1 MVLWSRLNKL
11 KKIQWGTILNYQKRK
26 LLIETINEI
35 QKKGWK
41 KLYNDV
47 TLKKVLIIMYNF
59 HQNQSL
65 SSWRV
70 PLILKLSKKYIQH
83 KRFSTHIDKK
93 KQKKHIKQ
101 LEGATMLAGYNIQNL
116 SSLEVEPQDT
126 MKRAARIIYYFC
138 RQIEDIEKEKHLL
151 CRNKRKRDTCSR
163 M

>member
-1 MVLWSRLNKL
+1 
-11 KKIQWGTILNYQKRK
+11 
-26 LLIETINEI
+26 
-35 QKKGWK
+35 
-41 KLYNDV
+41 
-47 TLKKVLIIMYNF
+47 MYNF

-101 LEGATMLAGYNIQNL
+101 LEGATMLAGYN
-116 SSLEVEPQDT
+116 T

>member
-1 MVLWSRLNKL
+1 
-11 KKIQWGTILNYQKRK
+11 
-26 LLIETINEI
+26 
-35 QKKGWK
+35 
-41 KLYNDV
+41 
-47 TLKKVLIIMYNF
+47 MYNF

-70 PLILKLSKKYIQH
+70 PFILKLSKKYIQH

-151 CRNKRKRDTCSR
+151 CRNKRKSNTCSG